1 VAGSSIIDAN
11 SGVDQYGS
19 PKVSISLD
27 SKGGAKMLNFTKRAV
42 GKPMAVV
49 FIEFKTNGERD
60 AENKLIFIEERR
72 VISVA
77 TINGVFGNQFETTG
91 LDSPQEAYDL
101 ALLLRAGA
109 LIAPIQIIEE
119 RTVGPSLGQENI
131 DLGTKAIMYG
141 FIAVLIFMLIYYK
154 KFGFVANIALTLNLV
169 MIIGVMSM
177 IPGATLTLPG
187 MAGIVLTVGMA
198 VDANVLIF
206 ERIREEILDGRSPQ
220 QAIHHGY
227 DSAFSTIL
235 DANIT
240 TFLVGL
246 ILFAVGTGP
255 IKGFSITLMIGI
267 ITSMFTAI
275 IVTLVIVNAWW
286 GGKRLTKLSIE
297 EHHMQLL
304 NMKNTIA
311 FMALKKP
318 AAILSVF
325 LLIGSLTSL
334 AINQLNW
341 GLDFTGGTQIEV
353 GYAQTADLAQIRKQL
368 EASDFK
374 DAVVQ
379 NFGSSQDVLIRLASR
394 EGVKPSEL
402 GDAAIKVLKEADS
415 SAEMRGSSYVSS
427 SVGDELTEQGGLAML
442 VALICILIYV
452 ALRFEWRFALGS
464 VAALTHDVII
474 TLGLFSILGLEFDL
488 TVLAAVLAV
497 IGYSLNDTIVV
508 CDRIRENFRKI
519 RKSESEEIINISLTQ
534 TLNRTI
540 ITSLTTILVLLALFF
555 VGGATIHG
563 FATALLF
570 GVIIGT
576 YSSIYV
582 ASLVAL
588 TLGISKED
596 LMPTEI
602 EKEGADQDA
611 VV

>member
-1 VAGSSIIDAN
+1 
-11 SGVDQYGS
+11 
-19 PKVSISLD
+19 
-27 SKGGAKMLNFTKRAV
+27 
-42 GKPMAVV
+42 
-49 FIEFKTNGERD
+49 
-60 AENKLIFIEERR
+60 
-72 VISVA
+72 
-77 TINGVFGNQFETTG
+77 
-91 LDSPQEAYDL
+91 
-101 ALLLRAGA
+101 
-109 LIAPIQIIEE
+109 
-119 RTVGPSLGQENI
+119 
-131 DLGTKAIMYG
+131 
-141 FIAVLIFMLIYYK
+141 
-154 KFGFVANIALTLNLV
+154 
-169 MIIGVMSM
+169 
-177 IPGATLTLPG
+177 
-187 MAGIVLTVGMA
+187 
-198 VDANVLIF
+198 
-206 ERIREEILDGRSPQ
+206 
-220 QAIHHGY
+220 
-227 DSAFSTIL
+227 
-235 DANIT
+235 
-240 TFLVGL
+240 
-246 ILFAVGTGP
+246 
-255 IKGFSITLMIGI
+255 
-267 ITSMFTAI
+267 
-275 IVTLVIVNAWW
+275 
-286 GGKRLTKLSIE
+286 
-297 EHHMQLL
+297 MQLL

-311 FMALKKP
+311 FMTLKKP

-325 LLIGSLTSL
+325 LIIGSLTSL

-353 GYAQTADLAQIRKQL
+353 GYAQTADLEQIRKQL
-368 EASDFK
+368 ETSDFK

-519 RKSESEEIINISLTQ
+519 RKGESEEIINISLTQ

-570 GVIIGT
+570 GVVIGT

-588 TLGISKED
+588 MLGISKED

-602 EKEGADQDA
+602 EKEGADQDS